1 MREQTFIKA
10 LVDAGVGAV
19 IALFILAGLYRIAG
33 RLGGRFIEAQQSQAE
48 ALGAQAASIEG
59 LTRSVQDF
67 VVRDSSEHREM
78 LVLLR
83 YMAQQQ
89 NSFEEVRLE
98 HNRRKE
104 QAHPHC
110 SLKTS

>member
-1 MREQTFIKA
+1 MMEHALIKA
-10 LVDAGVGAV
+10 LLDAGVGTL

-33 RLGGRFIEAQQSQAE
+33 RLGARFIEAQQSQAE
-48 ALGAQAASIEG
+48 ALGAQAQSLEG

-67 VVRDSSEHREM
+67 VVKDNSEHREM

-83 YMAQQQ
+83 YIAQQQ
-89 NSFEEVRLE
+89 NSFEEVRVE
-98 HNRRKE
+98 HNKRKE

-110 SLKTS
+110 PLKTA

>member
-1 MREQTFIKA
+1 MTEQALVKA
-10 LVDAGVGAV
+10 LMDAGAGAL

-33 RLGGRFIEAQQSQAE
+33 RLGGKFIEAQQLQAE
-48 ALGAQAASIEG
+48 ALGAQAQALNG

-67 VVRDSSEHREM
+67 MVRDNSEHREM

-83 YMAQQQ
+83 YIAQQQ
-89 NSFEEVRLE
+89 HSLEEVRVE

-110 SLKTS
+110 PLKTS